1 MAMTVMAL
9 MVIAAIMEEA
19 VAGDIAIIIQ
29 EEANLPK
36 HNNSHREEVRKL

>member
-29 EEANLPK
+29 EEANLPN
-36 HNNSHREEVRKL
+36 HNSNQEEIRKR